1 MKNYYDILG
10 VANDASPDEIKRAFR
25 KLARESHPDANP
37 DDPTAEERFREV
49 AEAYEVLSDPDKR
62 ARYDRGDTV
71 DFSNLFGGSLD
82 DLLRSVFGESGLFGD
97 SGLFGSAGRTA
108 RRRGRDVLVA
118 AELTLEEAFAGVTK
132 DVSFSG
138 LRACET
144 CHGRGAAGGSHPETC
159 GVCQGN
165 GVVRTARASVFGQ
178 VMQVVE
184 CTNCT
189 GTGQVIAE
197 PCGTCQGL
205 GATRG
210 QRTLTV
216 DVPAGVDSGTRLRLS
231 GSGESGGRSGTPGDL
246 YVEVHVKPDDR
257 FVRDGTTLLHR
268 VDVGIAEAALG
279 KTVEVPLIDG
289 GSEEVELPAGTQP
302 NTRVRM
308 AGLGMPRVGRRGRGD
323 LIVEVSV
330 VVPTRLTKEQEAA
343 LRSYAELAGDEPG
356 GRRRM
361 FR

>member
-1 MKNYYDILG
+1 MKHYYEILG
-10 VANDASPDEIKRAFR
+10 VENDASPDEIKRAFR

-37 DDPTAEERFREV
+37 DDPTAEARFREV

-82 DLLRSVFGESGLFGD
+82 DLLRSVFGDSGLFGD
-97 SGLFGSAGRTA
+97 AGFFGTAGRTA

-118 AELTLEEAFAGVTK
+118 TELTLEEAFTGVTK
-132 DVSFSG
+132 DISFTGMQSCG
-138 LRACET
+138 E
-144 CHGRGAAGGSHPETC
+144 CHGRGAAAGSHPETC
-159 GVCQGN
+159 GSCQGN

-184 CTNCT
+184 CPTCA
-189 GTGQVIAE
+189 GTGQIVTD
-197 PCGTCQGL
+197 PCGVCDGV

-210 QRTLTV
+210 NRTLTV

-246 YVEVHVKPDDR
+246 YVEIHVRSDDR

-268 VDVGIAEAALG
+268 VQIGIAEAALG
-279 KTVEVPLIDG
+279 KDVEVPRIEG
-289 GSEEVELPAGTQP
+289 GFEDVELPAGTQP
-302 NTRVRM
+302 NTRIRLS
-308 AGLGMPRVGRRGRGD
+308 GRGMPRVGRRGRGD
-323 LIVEVSV
+323 LIVEAVV
-330 VVPTRLTKEQEAA
+330 VVPTKLTKAQEEA
-343 LRSYAELAGDEPG
+343 LRAYAEVAGDEPD
-356 GRRRM
+356 GRRRR
-361 FR
+361 FL